1 MNNNNNNIKTN
12 IDYQKEYLNLAKCT
26 NEELLRKYE
35 TSVDGLSTKKAS
47 NILETVGP
55 NITIKDHKK
64 NLFSFA
70 IASFKDEFI
79 LILIFLGIVNFLLKD
94 TLGSIII
101 FLIAIISAGIRFW
114 EDYSIY
120 KFNQK
125 LKKKV
130 TPKVIAI
137 RNKIPIEINITEIVP
152 GDIIKLN
159 AGSIIPADIKI
170 LESKDLFL
178 NQANYTGESILVE
191 KIPSLENDNSN
202 LFDISNIALMGSNVV
217 SGLGT
222 GLVLKTGLDTYLGNV
237 GKKIKFIKDNTNF
250 QEGIKSVTKLLIKY
264 MIVVCLF
271 VIIVDGLIKQNF
283 SEALLF
289 ALSVAV
295 GITPSML
302 PLIVNVNLSKGSK
315 RLAKKDVLVKDI
327 SSIQNLGSIDILCT
341 DKTGTLTENKIVLE
355 KYIDATGLES
365 KNVLE
370 YAYLNSTYSTGIKN
384 LVDKA
389 IITYGTKNK
398 INSLT
403 TKYEK
408 VDEIPFDYTRRK
420 QSVVV
425 KNKDSYLMITKGAL
439 EEVLANCKEVKIEQ
453 DNVLL
458 TKEIKEKITS
468 KAEEMANL
476 GMQVIAIA
484 IKNTYPGPEKFNS
497 SYEKDLI
504 FIGFVA
510 FLDEPKKGVKN
521 TLNNLNKINV
531 KVKILTGDNPYATK
545 NICSLSGLNSTNIL
559 LGSDIDKMPDEE
571 LKNRLDT
578 TDVFAR
584 MNPLQKERVV
594 SLYKKSGH
602 VVGYMGDG
610 VNDAPAL
617 SSADVGI
624 SVNTAASIAKETS
637 DIILLKSGLNV
648 IYDGILEGRKV
659 YGNIIKYMK
668 MALSGDLGD
677 VISIMLAS
685 IFLPFLPLIPIQ
697 MLIQDFIYDFSQLG
711 IPDDNVDS
719 DYLITPKKWNVKSI
733 SRFMIIMGLTSS
745 VIDILAFLLFLFVFK
760 YNTPAKAAY
769 FQTAWFVTCLVT
781 ELTIIYNIRT
791 AKIPFMESNASK
803 KLNILIIF
811 SLLLTIIMPILLR
824 PIKSFNFV
832 KLPFSF
838 YLCLFAL
845 ANLYFLLVLIVK
857 KLYIHKYGE
866 WL

>member
-1 MNNNNNNIKTN
+1 MKNNNIKSN
-12 IDYQKEYLNLAKCT
+12 NDYLEEYLKLAKCSK
-26 NEELLRKYE
+26 EELFSLYHTKE
-35 TSVDGLSTKKAS
+35 EGLSSKNAKEL
-47 NILETVGP
+47 LELKGK
-55 NITIKDHKK
+55 NITIKDDKK
-64 NLFSFA
+64 SIFKIL
-70 IASFKDEFI
+70 IDSFKDEFI
-79 LILIFLGIVNFLLKD
+79 LILIFLSLINFLLKD
-94 TLGSIII
+94 SLGSIII
-101 FLIAIISAGIRFW
+101 LLIAFISASIRFI
-114 EDYSIY
+114 EDYSIN

-130 TPKVIAI
+130 TTKVTVI
-137 RNKIPIEINITEIVP
+137 RNNTPTELNITEVVP
-152 GDIIKLN
+152 GDIVKLN

-170 LESKDLFL
+170 IESKDLFL

-191 KIPSLENDNSN
+191 KETSLNNNNPD
-202 LFDISNIALMGSNVV
+202 LFNISNIALMSSNVV

-222 GLVLKTGLDTYLGNV
+222 GLVLKTGFDTYLGSV
-237 GKKIKFIKDNTNF
+237 GSKIKFSKDNTNF
-250 QEGIKSVTKLLIKY
+250 NQGIKSISKLLIKY
-264 MIVVCLF
+264 MVLVCLF
-271 VIIVDGLIKQNF
+271 VIIVDGLIKKNF

-302 PLIVNVNLSKGSK
+302 PMIVNVNLSKGSK

-327 SSIQNLGSIDILCT
+327 TSIENLGSIDILCT

-355 KYIDATGLES
+355 KYIDATGKES

-398 INSLT
+398 IEALT

-408 VDEIPFDYTRRK
+408 IDEIPFDYTRKK

-425 KNKDSYLMITKGAL
+425 KNKNNYLMITKGAL
-439 EEVLANCKEVKIEQ
+439 EEILTDCQEVKLE
-453 DNVLL
+453 NRVVKL
-458 TKEIKEKITS
+458 TKDIKDNIISRAKDLASE
-468 KAEEMANL
+468 
-476 GMQVIAIA
+476 GMQVIALA
-484 IKNTYPGPEKFNS
+484 IKDTYPGKELFNS
-497 SYEKDLI
+497 SSEKNLV

-510 FLDEPKKGVKN
+510 FLDEPKKGVKSI
-521 TLNNLNKINV
+521 LNKLSNINV

-545 NICSLSGLNSTNIL
+545 NICSLAGLNSDNIL
-559 LGSDIDKMPDEE
+559 LGSDIEKMSDEE
-571 LKNRLDT
+571 LTPLLET

-584 MNPLQKERVV
+584 MNPLEKERIVH
-594 SLYKKSGH
+594 LYKKAGH

-659 YGNIIKYMK
+659 YGNIIKYIK

-677 VISIMLAS
+677 VFSIMLAS

-711 IPDDNVDS
+711 IPDDNVDPE
-719 DYLITPKKWNVKSI
+719 YLKTPRKWDVKGI
-733 SRFMIIMGLTSS
+733 SRFMLIMGLTSS
-745 VIDILAFLLFLFVFK
+745 LIDALAFLIFLFIFK
-760 YNTPAKAAY
+760 YNTIAMASY
-769 FQTAWFVTCLVT
+769 FQTAWFITCLVT

-791 AKIPFMESNASK
+791 SKIPFMESNASK

-811 SLLLTIIMPILLR
+811 SLLLTIIMPIILS
-824 PIKSFNFV
+824 PIKSFDFV
-832 KLPFSF
+832 ILPFYF
-838 YLCLFAL
+838 YFILFAL
-845 ANLYFLLVLIVK
+845 VNLYFLLVLLVK
-857 KLYIHKYGE
+857 KVYIKKYGE

>member
-1 MNNNNNNIKTN
+1 MKNNNIKSN
-12 IDYQKEYLNLAKCT
+12 NDYLEEYLKLAKCSK
-26 NEELLRKYE
+26 EELFSLYHTKE
-35 TSVDGLSTKKAS
+35 EGLSTKNAKEL
-47 NILETVGP
+47 LELKGK
-55 NITIKDHKK
+55 NITIKNDKK
-64 NLFSFA
+64 SIFKIL
-70 IASFKDEFI
+70 IDSFKDEFI
-79 LILIFLGIVNFLLKD
+79 LILIFLSLINFLLKD
-94 TLGSIII
+94 SLGSIII
-101 FLIAIISAGIRFW
+101 LLIAFISASIRFI
-114 EDYSIY
+114 EDYSIN

-130 TPKVIAI
+130 TTKVTVI
-137 RNKIPIEINITEIVP
+137 RNNTPTELNITEVVP
-152 GDIIKLN
+152 GDIVKLN

-170 LESKDLFL
+170 IESKDLFL

-191 KIPSLENDNSN
+191 KETSLDNN
-202 LFDISNIALMGSNVV
+202 HPDLFNISNIALMSSNVV

-222 GLVLKTGLDTYLGNV
+222 GLVLKTGFDTYLGSV
-237 GKKIKFIKDNTNF
+237 GSKIKFSKDNTNF
-250 QEGIKSVTKLLIKY
+250 TQGIKSISKLLIKY
-264 MIVVCLF
+264 MVLVCLF
-271 VIIVDGLIKQNF
+271 VIIVDGLIKKNF

-302 PLIVNVNLSKGSK
+302 PMIVNVNLSKGSK

-327 SSIQNLGSIDILCT
+327 TSIENLGSIDILCT

-355 KYIDATGLES
+355 KYIDATGKES

-389 IITYGTKNK
+389 IITYGTKNR
-398 INSLT
+398 IEALT

-408 VDEIPFDYTRRK
+408 IDEIPFDYTRKK

-425 KNKDSYLMITKGAL
+425 KNKNKYLMITKGAL
-439 EEVLANCKEVKIEQ
+439 EEILTDCQEVKLE
-453 DNVLL
+453 NRVVGL
-458 TKEIKEKITS
+458 TKDIKNNIIS
-468 KAEEMANL
+468 KAKDLASE
-476 GMQVIAIA
+476 GMQVIALA
-484 IKNTYPGPEKFNS
+484 IKDTYPGKELFNS
-497 SYEKDLI
+497 SSEKNLV

-510 FLDEPKKGVKN
+510 FLDEPKKGVKSI
-521 TLNNLNKINV
+521 LNKLSNINV

-545 NICSLSGLNSTNIL
+545 NICSLAGLNSGNIL
-559 LGSDIDKMPDEE
+559 LGSDIEKMSDEE
-571 LKNRLDT
+571 LTPLLET

-584 MNPLQKERVV
+584 MNPLEKERIVH
-594 SLYKKSGH
+594 LYKKTGH

-659 YGNIIKYMK
+659 YGNIIKYIK

-677 VISIMLAS
+677 VFSIMLAS

-711 IPDDNVDS
+711 IPDDNVDPE
-719 DYLITPKKWNVKSI
+719 YLKTPRKWDVKGI
-733 SRFMIIMGLTSS
+733 SRFMLIMGLTSS
-745 VIDILAFLLFLFVFK
+745 LIDALAFLIFLFIFK
-760 YNTPAKAAY
+760 YNTIDMASY
-769 FQTAWFVTCLVT
+769 FQTAWFITCLVT

-791 AKIPFMESNASK
+791 SKIPFMESNASK

-811 SLLLTIIMPILLR
+811 SLLLTIIMPVILS

-832 KLPFSF
+832 ILPFYF
-838 YLCLFAL
+838 YFILFAL
-845 ANLYFLLVLIVK
+845 VNLYFLLVLLVK
-857 KLYIHKYGE
+857 KIYIKKYGE